1 MGCYLFFEESLQE
14 KIFVYFP
21 KPKNFLK
28 NFWNKIEWT
37 IEQLLS
43 SVFVCCENVYWT
55 RGDCYPRTGYNSS
68 LPTYPHSIIVKYLI
82 IAYTERK

>member
-21 KPKNFLK
+21 KPKNF
-28 NFWNKIEWT
+28 WNKIEWT
-37 IEQLLS
+37 IEQLLN
-43 SVFVCCENVYWT
+43 SVFVCCEEVYWT

-68 LPTYPHSIIVKYLI
+68 LPTYPRSIIVKYLI
-82 IAYTERK
+82 IADTERK

>member
-1 MGCYLFFEESLQE
+1 MLSIFWGVSTRENICLFSKIE
-14 KIFVYFP
+14 K
-21 KPKNFLK
+21 FLK
-28 NFWNKIEWT
+28 NFWSKIEWT

-68 LPTYPHSIIVKYLI
+68 LPTYPHSIIVKYLT